1 MPGSHN
7 RVILKSQLLSFKTC
21 IDTVQISI
29 SSMPCKTFADFKH
42 SLCLLACICLIF
54 VDVCTQ
60 RSSMCFRGS
69 MLYVSGWDKARG
81 VWCDIYVGVIVW
93 SVKTFHNRTHSL
105 PCGAVEARLCVNYNM
120 CEMLLHA
127 VPHLKHEAKDNFDWI
142 PLFVFCILSW
152 EAENACLWKVHWSI
166 CMSAVKLAA
175 VLTFETGWSGPLRP
189 TPLPT
194 VRPICTFFF
203 FLKH

>member
-1 MPGSHN
+1 M
-7 RVILKSQLLSFKTC
+7 RCKSACPPCLVRSLRTLSIHSVYLHAFLLYSWMYAHSVVVCVLEVACCTC
-21 IDTVQISI
+21 QVEI
-29 SSMPCKTFADFKH
+29 
-42 SLCLLACICLIF
+42 
-54 VDVCTQ
+54 
-60 RSSMCFRGS
+60 RRG
-69 MLYVSGWDKARG
+69 G

-93 SVKTFHNRTHSL
+93 SVKTFHNHTHSL

-120 CEMLLHA
+120 CEMLLHV

-152 EAENACLWKVHWSI
+152 EAENACLWKVHWSL
-166 CMSAVKLAA
+166 CMRAVKLAA

-194 VRPICTFFF
+194 VRPMCTLFF